1 MPDPSQT
8 FKDSLDSAYSKHPE
22 AHKDLLKYKSMVGET
37 EKLKGGL
44 SDKMTLRDLAKH
56 HTKKGGDVEATYEK
70 LKKQLKMGMTTEKEH
85 TEDIKKAREIAMDHL
100 YEDPSY
106 YSKLKKMEAQEATTT
121 ASSGQYS
128 APLFSKMET
137 KEATD
142 TGSVG
147 AYETPVAWA
156 KNSKEW
162 RGGKKPMYPGGK
174 FVKVKKECKTYPYCN
189 QGDIKALKI
198 YEGKIEEIS
207 EKYNIDADDIRY
219 MFLESMRNDNSD
231 IYSKGLDM
239 DLDKFIDDVISEEI
253 SKKSEEMTERTIKEK
268 LVGNQKKLDKNK
280 NNELDAQDFK
290 MLRKS
295 KHKKDETKE
304 AIYTKNE
311 MGEANKKKKS
321 ISTGN
326 GIPEGEDWDLW
337 RIIPL
342 SNLRDI
348 KKKMENKVEDGGK
361 LSKDDKKL
369 LQRVNFVLRARKV
382 NENKIISLK
391 ESELIDLIEELMIEE
406 KIEKKNETKE
416 ALDRRAEFFGE
427 MDEAKKEKKWIQ
439 KAVKRPGALHK
450 HFGIPEGEKIPK
462 SKLMKLKKQLSAK
475 AEGDKKLSAADSRL
489 LKQVNFALNVGSL
502 KENVQRIT
510 ESELVDMIYEA
521 LIEEK
526 KTSRRDREP
535 EGLRVT
541 NRMLG
546 ISGKE
551 NKKSLADVG
560 KKMKAYVG
568 EKYKENPESFPDRNG
583 GEREGYTASNAV
595 EEYISSFVPGMQN
608 LVYSEIEPN
617 EDWVGKNIEGSS
629 TTGNN
634 PEWGNAVKTD
644 LGKKVNKIRKDN
656 LYGKEQQNGS
666 YKRYPQPV
674 DVTGKAKKEGG
685 LAKFFS
691 KNESTDSNDSLI
703 NEEIKKMNHL
713 VGYNKKTQ

>member
-44 SDKMTLRDLAKH
+44 SDKMTLRGLAKH

-304 AIYTKNE
+304 A
-311 MGEANKKKKS
+311 
-321 ISTGN
+321 
-326 GIPEGEDWDLW
+326 
-337 RIIPL
+337 
-342 SNLRDI
+342 
-348 KKKMENKVEDGGK
+348 
-361 LSKDDKKL
+361 
-369 LQRVNFVLRARKV
+369 
-382 NENKIISLK
+382 
-391 ESELIDLIEELMIEE
+391 
-406 KIEKKNETKE
+406 
-416 ALDRRAEFFGE
+416 LDRRAEFFGE
-427 MDEAKKEKKWIQ
+427 MDEAKKEEKWIQ

-462 SKLMKLKKQLSAK
+462 SKLIKLKKQLSAK

-568 EKYKENPESFPDRNG
+568 EKYEENPTKFPQRNG
-583 GEREGYTASNAV
+583 GDRHAYEASDAV
-595 EEYISSFVPGMQN
+595 DEYIANFGSVGLENIDYDQI
-608 LVYSEIEPN
+608 YPN
-617 EDWVGKNIEGSS
+617 EEWVEKNIKGSS
-629 TTGNN
+629 MTGNN
-634 PEWGNAVKTD
+634 PKWANAEETE
-644 LGKKVNKIRKDN
+644 LGDKMNEKRKKN
-656 LYGKEQQNGS
+656 LYKKEKDRS
-666 YKRYPQPV
+666 YNRYPQTII
-674 DVTGKAKKEGG
+674 DYTGKDKTKGG
-685 LAKFFS
+685 LDTIFKE
-691 KNESTDSNDSLI
+691 NESTKLNNSMIS
-703 NEEIKKMNHL
+703 EEIKKMNHL

>member
-70 LKKQLKMGMTTEKEH
+70 LKKQLKMGMSTEKEH
-85 TEDIKKAREIAMDHL
+85 TKDTNKAREIAMDHL

-121 ASSGQYS
+121 GSSGQYS

-137 KEATD
+137 KEATG

-147 AYETPVAWA
+147 AYETPAAWA

-189 QGDIKALKI
+189 QGDIKSLKI

-231 IYSKGLDM
+231 IYNKGSDM

-253 SKKSEEMTERTIKEK
+253 SKKSKEMTERTIKEK

-280 NNELDAQDFK
+280 NNKLDSEDFK

-295 KHKKDETKE
+295 KHKKD
-304 AIYTKNE
+304 
-311 MGEANKKKKS
+311 
-321 ISTGN
+321 
-326 GIPEGEDWDLW
+326 
-337 RIIPL
+337 
-342 SNLRDI
+342 
-348 KKKMENKVEDGGK
+348 
-361 LSKDDKKL
+361 
-369 LQRVNFVLRARKV
+369 
-382 NENKIISLK
+382 
-391 ESELIDLIEELMIEE
+391 
-406 KIEKKNETKE
+406 ETKE

-427 MDEAKKEKKWIQ
+427 MDEAKGEKWIQ
-439 KAVKRPGALHK
+439 KAIKRPGALHK
-450 HFGIPEGEKIPK
+450 HFGVPEGEKIPK
-462 SKLMKLKKQLSAK
+462 TKLMKLKKELSAK

-674 DVTGKAKKEGG
+674 DVTGKGKKEGG

-691 KNESTDSNDSLI
+691 KNESTDANDSLI
-703 NEEIKKMNHL
+703 SEEIKKMNHL